1 MLRGDTL
8 RPRSNHDSSATNNH
22 VAGRKDARDVE
33 FGDVKMDQLLAL
45 RINDAARALGVGR
58 THLYRLINEG
68 KIDTICLGRRRLVKA
83 ASLRKLIEEG

>member
-1 MLRGDTL
+1 MNQQSQSPLAMTIPLR
-8 RPRSNHDSSATNNH
+8 RFSEA
-22 VAGRKDARDVE
+22 
-33 FGDVKMDQLLAL
+33 KMDQLLAL

-68 KIDTICLGRRRLVKA
+68 KIETIQLGRRRLVKA

>member
-1 MLRGDTL
+1 
-8 RPRSNHDSSATNNH
+8 
-22 VAGRKDARDVE
+22 
-33 FGDVKMDQLLAL
+33 MDQQPLAL

-68 KIDTICLGRRRLVKA
+68 KIETLQLGRRRLVKA